1 MTAPNG
7 SKRKVLYVMH
17 GHPAIRPGGAEGYA
31 LELYQAMKRSEEY
44 EPVVLARSGPP
55 QTTDALREGTRLA
68 LVDDDPNQLL
78 FLTDASDYNLLLGAL
93 SSRVPLTKYY
103 PEVLREHKPDVVHFH
118 HTLYL
123 GYGMI
128 SATRKVLPDAAIL
141 YTLHEYLPI
150 CHHHG
155 QMVRTKNDEL
165 CHEASPLRCHECF
178 PTIRPHEFHLRKRYV
193 QSHFDEV
200 DMFIAPSRFLMQRY
214 LDWGIP
220 PERIVNEDYG
230 RNRFQPLPDPH
241 VGKER
246 TRLGFFGQFSNFKG
260 VQVLMKAM
268 AILSERAP
276 DVRLWLHGTN
286 LDLHSEEFQREF
298 MELLE
303 AAGESTTLVGRYRP
317 EEVPRLMSEIDWAI
331 VPSLWWE
338 NSPLVIQ
345 EAFGHRRPVICSNIG
360 GMAEKVIDG
369 VNGLHFRV
377 GDAVSLAETIERAC
391 STPGLWE
398 KLEANIPEVHGME
411 SHVAVLEGL
420 YDELLEK
427 RRAESSEAMVSA

>member
-1 MTAPNG
+1 
-7 SKRKVLYVMH
+7 MH

-31 LELYQAMKRSEEY
+31 LELYQAMRGSDQF

-55 QTTDALREGTRLA
+55 QTTDAIREGTRAA
-68 LVDDDPNQLL
+68 LVEDDPNQLL
-78 FLTDASDYNLLLGAL
+78 FLTDASDYNLLLGELA
-93 SSRVPLTKYY
+93 SSIPVTKYY
-103 PEVLREHKPDVVHFH
+103 PEILRDHEPDIVHFH

-128 SATRKVLPDAAIL
+128 RATRKVLPRAPIV
-141 YTLHEYLPI
+141 YTLHEFLPI

-155 QMVRTKNDEL
+155 QMVRTKADEL
-165 CHEASPLRCHECF
+165 CHEATPLRCHECF
-178 PTIRPHEFHLRKRYV
+178 PTIRPQEFHLRKRYV
-193 QSHFDEV
+193 QSHFAEV
-200 DMFIAPSRFLMQRY
+200 DAFLAPSRFLLQRY

-220 PERIVNEDYG
+220 PEKILFEDYG
-230 RNRFQPLPDPH
+230 RQPFLPLPEQRR
-241 VGKER
+241 GEKR
-246 TRLGFFGQFSNFKG
+246 TQLGFFGQFSNFKG
-260 VQVLMKAM
+260 VQVLLKAM
-268 AILSERAP
+268 AILRDSAP
-276 DVRLWLHGTN
+276 EVRLWLHGAN
-286 LDLHSEEFQREF
+286 LDLHSPEFQREF

-303 AAGESTTLVGRYRP
+303 ATGDNTSLVGKYRP

-360 GMAEKVIDG
+360 GMAEKVTDG

-377 GDAVSLAETIERAC
+377 GDPVSLAQTIEMAV

-398 KLEANIPEVHGME
+398 RLEANIPTVYEMDRHIT
-411 SHVAVLEGL
+411 SLEGL
-420 YDELLEK
+420 YGDLIDK
-427 RRAESSEAMVSA
+427 RRNVEAGEAMVGA